1 MGYPTPGSF
10 SVDYDLNFLLQES
23 SISSNY
29 GCLPLVGSPFASFLV
44 LGGVRGLKSSLWTLF
59 NHCFLFSPFPGL
71 CLWSQPAL
79 SIQPSFLQ
87 RNLWCW
93 RWSIQ
98 PSSLCSRWDSC
109 QCQAGEGPPGP
120 TVLHQGFRGSF
131 QNLIQ

>member
-10 SVDYDLNFLLQES
+10 SGDYDLNFLLQES

-29 GCLPLVGSPFASFLV
+29 GCLPLVGSASAFLV
-44 LGGVRGLKSSLWTLF
+44 LGGVRGPEIQSVDFVQSLLSV
-59 NHCFLFSPFPGL
+59 SPFPGL

-93 RWSIQ
+93 KWPIQ

-109 QCQAGEGPPGP
+109 QCQAGEDPPGP
-120 TVLHQGFRGSF
+120 MVLHQGFRGSF